1 MKIKVLGCSGAK
13 FPGHN
18 IPGFLLNNGIVFD
31 AGSITGVLSE
41 KAQLKIKNI
50 FITHAHFDHTR
61 SIPFLA
67 DNITIGENKHEI
79 TIISIS
85 PVVKT
90 IKRHLF
96 NSSVW
101 PDFTIIPNPDNAII
115 NFIELKAGKSIKIN
129 DYVITPYKVNH
140 TVPAVGYLV
149 EDKKERRFFYTG
161 DTGPTH
167 ETWEKIGDKQI
178 HCLIIDVSFPNSME
192 EMALKTGHLTPH
204 LLQKELLTIRPTPER
219 TYITHIKPQYFK
231 TIKTELHG
239 LKMKNLKLLKDGE
252 TIRV

>member
-31 AGSITGVLSE
+31 AGSITGVLNE

-50 FITHAHFDHTR
+50 FITHAHFDHIR

-67 DNITIGENKHEI
+67 DNITVGENKHEI

-161 DTGPTH
+161 DTGPSH